1 MDNITY
7 DVRIWKTEI
16 YKGAKVTT
24 YKVRWK
30 TGTEKWKESFR
41 PRQRPAS
48 SVKKRASGTWLSP

>member
-7 DVRIWKTEI
+7 DVRLWKTEI

-30 TGTEKWKESFR
+30 VSNR
-41 PRQRPAS
+41 
-48 SVKKRASGTWLSP
+48 